1 MSLEA
6 SGRSRGH
13 ALTDLP
19 WPAVAEHLERDRR
32 LIVPVATCDQHGPH
46 LPIGAAARV
55 AQSLA
60 EDLSAEFC
68 VLRAP
73 PFLYG
78 VNHTGQRSYPGAA
91 SLRPK
96 TLHRALNELVA
107 AWAAEGFAEFVMIT
121 ADPYDAHAESI
132 AAVDAPGARVRVVE
146 ALSPDLTAFLRG
158 PVGPE
163 HAGEVLTSLLLH
175 LAPDLVR
182 LDEVRDFAAD
192 RARYE
197 RTARGRRPALPAACD
212 GVVGHP
218 SYATAEAGERMYEHI
233 LARIRT
239 KVFIATVAA

>member
-6 SGRSRGH
+6 SGRARGH
-13 ALTDLP
+13 ALADLP
-19 WPAVAEHLERDRR
+19 WTAVARHLEGDRR

-46 LPIGAAARV
+46 LPIGAAGRV
-55 AQSLA
+55 AQALA
-60 EDLSAEFC
+60 EDLSAEFG

-78 VNHTGQRSYPGAA
+78 VNHAGQRAYPGAA
-91 SLRPK
+91 TLRPK

-107 AWAAEGFAEFVMIT
+107 AWAAQGFAEFVMIT
-121 ADPYDAHAESI
+121 ADPYDAHAEAI

-146 ALSPDLTAFLRG
+146 ALSPDLGAFLRG
-158 PVGPE
+158 PAGPE

-175 LAPDLVR
+175 LAPELVHPG
-182 LDEVRDFAAD
+182 EARDFAAD

-197 RTARGRRPALPAACD
+197 RTARGRRPALPADCD

-218 SYATAEAGERMYEHI
+218 TFATAEAGREMYEHI

-239 KVFIATVAA
+239 KVFIASVAA